1 MTQSVAEQESQPA
14 EELRQQ
20 LVDVTAQETQDIV
33 QHSNLQ
39 ASAQLSEDV
48 RQRQESADLQAL
60 QRAYDA
66 QQHRNEDTEDLR
78 QYTEDLLRQQ
88 YVDPASEDLRQQHVQ
103 PEDLRQQQHSEQNNW
118 QQHTGEDVV
127 QKTDEKNDDDEQQA
141 QVKYKPQLNCDF
153 F

>member
-1 MTQSVAEQESQPA
+1 MTQSVADA
-14 EELRQQ
+14 AGEELRQQ

-48 RQRQESADLQAL
+48 RQRQESADLQEL

-66 QQHRNEDTEDLR
+66 QQQHHNEDTEDLR

-88 YVDPASEDLRQQHVQ
+88 HVDPASEDLRQQHVQ
-103 PEDLRQQQHSEQNNW
+103 PEQNNW
-118 QQHTGEDVV
+118 QQHTTEDVV
-127 QKTDEKNDDDEQQA
+127 QKKTDGAAASDDEQQA
-141 QVKYKPQLNCDF
+141 QVKYEPNLNC
-153 F
+153 